1 MPRASPETG
10 SRRSRSPSLRGKAGG
25 AILEVDGG
33 SSEPAL
39 AATVF
44 FSSYEQWAE
53 AEREALKEVRG
64 RILDIGCGA
73 GRHAL
78 YFQERGHE
86 VVAVDISLGAAEVA
100 RARGVR
106 DVRVLAA
113 EEIDE
118 TLGSF
123 DSLLMMCGNF
133 GLVGS
138 AEGGRRLL
146 ERLGRVTSPGG
157 VLVADCL
164 EGGHIRLRLQYLDR
178 VTPWFERLNPSPRE
192 LAEIAQPTGWDV
204 ERVIHYEEEPEAYA
218 AILRHRA

>member
-1 MPRASPETG
+1 LG
-10 SRRSRSPSLRGKAGG
+10 SIDDSEDAFGLMLRDHLRGKAGG

-86 VVAVDISLGAAEVA
+86 VVAVDISLGAVE
-100 RARGVR
+100 
-106 DVRVLAA
+106 VRVAEPLAPG
-113 EEIDE
+113 
-118 TLGSF
+118 TRR
-123 DSLLMMCGNF
+123 DSTTHG
-133 GLVGS
+133 
-138 AEGGRRLL
+138 
-146 ERLGRVTSPGG
+146 LGR
-157 VLVADCL
+157 
-164 EGGHIRLRLQYLDR
+164 
-178 VTPWFERLNPSPRE
+178 
-192 LAEIAQPTGWDV
+192 
-204 ERVIHYEEEPEAYA
+204 
-218 AILRHRA
+218 

>member
-1 MPRASPETG
+1 MLRDH
-10 SRRSRSPSLRGKAGG
+10 LRGKAGG

-86 VVAVDISLGAAEVA
+86 VVAVDISWVRPRLHG
-100 RARGVR
+100 RAGSGTYACSQQRRSMKRSVR
-106 DVRVLAA
+106 
-113 EEIDE
+113 
-118 TLGSF
+118 S
-123 DSLLMMCGNF
+123 
-133 GLVGS
+133 
-138 AEGGRRLL
+138 
-146 ERLGRVTSPGG
+146 
-157 VLVADCL
+157 
-164 EGGHIRLRLQYLDR
+164 
-178 VTPWFERLNPSPRE
+178 TPCS
-192 LAEIAQPTGWDV
+192 
-204 ERVIHYEEEPEAYA
+204 
-218 AILRHRA
+218 